1 MPEAPPPFGGA
12 VAGTELGPLRVTV
25 SPAANE
31 RYWASAGVDHPA
43 LREGALYPAHRR
55 QPGDPALPDGRDP
68 TAPAHRAATGRA
80 PARPRRDPAHHRRH
94 GGGSVREARS
104 RVRRRRRGRHPARR
118 GAPLDVHGHL
128 LRAMSDHSRTLLLTP
143 ELLRAYSRRGN
154 FHSELDE
161 AAELGLPGLVAQGMQ
176 VAGPAYGVLLDEW
189 GEEFL
194 EHGEIELK
202 FVGMVM
208 DGETVDATV
217 TIDGDG
223 DLAELEVV
231 NRDRGRTA
239 AVGRASRRAL
249 RDGEQIA

>member
-1 MPEAPPPFGGA
+1 
-12 VAGTELGPLRVTV
+12 
-25 SPAANE
+25 
-31 RYWASAGVDHPA
+31 
-43 LREGALYPAHRR
+43 
-55 QPGDPALPDGRDP
+55 
-68 TAPAHRAATGRA
+68 
-80 PARPRRDPAHHRRH
+80 
-94 GGGSVREARS
+94 
-104 RVRRRRRGRHPARR
+104 
-118 GAPLDVHGHL
+118 
-128 LRAMSDHSRTLLLTP
+128 MSDHSRTLLLTP